1 MLRCGKGTTFEGG
14 LRVPAIFHW
23 PGHIDPT
30 AVSDEL
36 ATTLDLLPTFLALSE
51 HAVALQPD
59 RQQQALPK
67 FDGIDLSGLLLRN
80 EASPRTTVIY
90 YPQLAQQSRG
100 VYGESVARRSLQL
113 GLVVC
118 IVCAHGRKTESFGR
132 MVWCFVHTAVR
143 VGSVK
148 VHFKQQGSM
157 QLQLLMLERMFA
169 GMAVWPATLA
179 RVTAK
184 STMQVAAAAMARS
197 FPLDLSRTTAA
208 GSVDVYT
215 GWLGGIKLSN
225 THRMARVSPKCNLF
239 YFHLPGPTDS

>member
-1 MLRCGKGTTFEGG
+1 LLRCGKGTTFEGG

-157 QLQLLMLERMFA
+157 QCDLDRDEVC
-169 GMAVWPATLA
+169 GPGTLYSILP
-179 RVTAK
+179 TP
-184 STMQVAAAAMARS
+184 VAYDLS
-197 FPLDLSRTTAA
+197 LDPGENWPLDEGSAEYRAA
-208 GSVDVYT
+208 VLKAT
-215 GWLGGIKLSN
+215 
-225 THRMARVSPKCNLF
+225 
-239 YFHLPGPTDS
+239 